1 MWQIEPFG
9 DDLRADD
16 NVDRAVVQFAVA
28 FVDRIIVIGVS
39 VKASNFFVRKESGK
53 FCLYALCADA
63 FVDDVGIMTLGAI
76 SRHAAAHAADM
87 TRQLVAIC
95 VEGEGYG
102 TAGAASLPAA
112 ALAECG

>member
-76 SRHAAAHAADM
+76 SRHTAAHAADM
-87 TRQLVAIC
+87 TCQLMAVS
-95 VEGEGYG
+95 VKREGYEA
-102 TAGAASLPAA
+102 AGAASLPAA